1 MKKVNKSVWLPAVLL
16 IYLAVI
22 VIVYG
27 LPHLRAGEYLL
38 FYGVS
43 FGSLVVIALLHWV
56 LRKKERISEQ
66 RNRDTYGT
74 YSDDTPADDGPDKA
88 E

>member
-22 VIVYG
+22 VVVYG

-43 FGSLVVIALLHWV
+43 LGSLVVIVLLHLV
-56 LRKKERISEQ
+56 LRKKERP
-66 RNRDTYGT
+66 RDTYGPYPKDNPT
-74 YSDDTPADDGPDKA
+74 DPK